1 MPLRETPTGLVQTG
15 GTKTF
20 MQIQTENA
28 AKLAAGT
35 VTSVTCGVE
44 AISSTPSP
52 ELTKKVPKSNTSEKI
67 DV

>member
-44 AISSTPSP
+44 ATPSVSSLSP
-52 ELTKKVPKSNTSEKI
+52 ELAKKAPKPSTTEK
-67 DV
+67 

>member
-20 MQIQTENA
+20 IQIQTENA

-35 VTSVTCGVE
+35 VKSVTCGVE
-44 AISSTPSP
+44 ATPSAP
-52 ELTKKVPKSNTSEKI
+52 ELVKKAHKLNTTEKI